1 MQLSW
6 KDRELI
12 AQELMQAYPD
22 TERIRLS
29 LDALKA
35 MVTAL
40 PNFSGP
46 PEPPRKIY
54 LESILWSWMR
64 LAGEM
69 QEVS

>member
-1 MQLSW
+1 MPLSW
-6 KDRELI
+6 KDRDAI

-22 TERIRLS
+22 TDRIKLS

-40 PNFSGP
+40 PAFDGP

-54 LESILWSWMR
+54 LETILWAWMR

-69 QEVS
+69 QETG

>member
-1 MQLSW
+1 MPLSW
-6 KDRELI
+6 KDRDAI

-22 TERIRLS
+22 TDRIQLT

-40 PNFSGP
+40 PAFDGES
-46 PEPPRKIY
+46 EPPRKIY
-54 LESILWSWMR
+54 LESILWAWMR

-69 QEVS
+69 QETG